1 MRLKILT
8 CFAFILL
15 VQQGISQVT
24 IRGRVI
30 GSDDGLPI
38 PGVAVVSKGVE
49 HTHPTDINGQ
59 FEFIIELGRTL
70 VFIFPGYEKQ
80 SIIVEE
86 DKFYEIALVPEC
98 ISDHFDS
105 SLFYLN
111 TGVELANSQLGFSV
125 DYTSRFSLPIDFK
138 ASASYYWNS
147 QSSNLNTNL
156 SILDIVHSCEFELEA
171 NFRYQSVDMESYK
184 FQNSTASIELR
195 SDLWTPSIGFGINQF
210 RNEGSLSNNAG
221 ILVGLKR
228 EIFIGRKYIPVSLS
242 TTFWQNKP
250 EVNISAEYYFFRNI
264 RLKVGY
270 QGYGDFNS
278 IIGSLGILI
287 RTWKK
292 TY

>member
-1 MRLKILT
+1 MRLKYLT
-8 CFAFILL
+8 CFLFILL
-15 VQQGISQVT
+15 AQEAFGQII

-30 GSDDGLPI
+30 ASDDGLPL
-38 PGVAVVSKGVE
+38 PHVAVFSDSIKNGTLTNIHGE
-49 HTHPTDINGQ
+49 FDIQ
-59 FEFIIELGRTL
+59 MELGDIL
-70 VFIFPGYEKQ
+70 IFDFIGFERQKIQ
-80 SIIVEE
+80 IKEN
-86 DKFYEIALVPEC
+86 KFYEVILVPDC
-98 ISDHFDS
+98 IIDHFDNKLLHFGS
-105 SLFYLN
+105 GLD
-111 TGVELANSQLGFSV
+111 LANDQFGLSM
-125 DYTSRFSLPIDFK
+125 DYTSRFQLPIDFK

-171 NFRYQSVDMESYK
+171 NFRYQAVDIDNYK
-184 FQNSTASIELR
+184 FQNSTASIEPR
-195 SDLWTPSIGFGINQF
+195 FDLWAPSIGFGINQF
-210 RNEGSLSNNAG
+210 QNEGSLSSNAG

-228 EIFIGRKYIPVSLS
+228 EIFIGRKYIPISLS

>member
-15 VQQGISQVT
+15 VQEAMGQMTVK
-24 IRGRVI
+24 GRVI
-30 GSDDGLPI
+30 DKEDGLPI
-38 PGVAVVSKGVE
+38 SGVSVYVDSVKGTVTSQEGLFEIIIQESDFLNFKFVGYIPQRIKPNPG
-49 HTHPTDINGQ
+49 
-59 FEFIIELGRTL
+59 
-70 VFIFPGYEKQ
+70 
-80 SIIVEE
+80 
-86 DKFYEIALVPEC
+86 EILLIKLKPDC
-98 ISDHFDS
+98 ILDHFDS
-105 SLFYLN
+105 KLLYLN
-111 TGVELANSQLGFSV
+111 AGFDLINDQLGFSI
-125 DYTSRFSLPIDFK
+125 DYTSRFSLPVDFK

-171 NFRYQSVDMESYK
+171 NFRYQTVDIDNYK

-228 EIFIGRKYIPVSLS
+228 EIFIGRKYIPISLS